1 MYTAID
7 SLSLSVCVCVCVS
20 VCLCVYVR
28 AETHVHARLFVSFQ
42 NHAYNFL
49 HFFPAKNMASSTASY
64 IRQTCVDDFA
74 LVSRP
79 NSHFLGKEGRVNLS
93 SLLREGGQN
102 ELILI
107 T

>member
-1 MYTAID
+1 M
-7 SLSLSVCVCVCVS
+7 CVCVCVS
-20 VCLCVYVR
+20 VCLSVCVCVCTCARGNTCSCSFVR
-28 AETHVHARLFVSFQ
+28 KFPKPRIQ
-42 NHAYNFL
+42 
-49 HFFPAKNMASSTASY
+49 FFFSQPRTWLIHASSTASY

-93 SLLREGGQN
+93 SLLRKGGQS
-102 ELILI
+102 ELI